1 MGGRSPQFQAIKEAL
16 TQTNGNAK
24 AAFDLLCKK
33 NGKDPNTL
41 AQQAL
46 LQMAGI
52 PNINQLL
59 SNAMS
64 SNPEIKELAS
74 MIK

>member
-1 MGGRSPQFQAIKEAL
+1 MQMIKEAL

-24 AAFDLLCKK
+24 EAFDLLCKK
-33 NGKDPNTL
+33 TGKNPNVL

-46 LQMAGI
+46 MQMAGI
-52 PNINQLL
+52 PNLDQMVNQ
-59 SNAMS
+59 AIQ
-64 SNPEIKELAS
+64 SNPQVRELAS